1 MKNVE
6 LTAGFK
12 HLKEILFFYNYVCA
26 ETVFCVDAHSF
37 LNLPRKDRNLGIRI
51 KKTKYLPTSYTTTT
65 SFWKQWLDSYDPVQ
79 DRLTGMGY
87 NYLFLIRNILRF
99 WSAY

>member
-6 LTAGFK
+6 LNAGFK
-12 HLKEILFFYNYVCA
+12 HLKETLFFLYCA
-26 ETVFCVDAHSF
+26 ETVFCVDAYPF
-37 LNLPRKDRNLGIRI
+37 WNLPRKDRNLAIRT
-51 KKTKYLPTSYTTTT
+51 KKAKYLLTSYTTTT

-87 NYLFLIRNILRF
+87 NYLFLIQNILRF